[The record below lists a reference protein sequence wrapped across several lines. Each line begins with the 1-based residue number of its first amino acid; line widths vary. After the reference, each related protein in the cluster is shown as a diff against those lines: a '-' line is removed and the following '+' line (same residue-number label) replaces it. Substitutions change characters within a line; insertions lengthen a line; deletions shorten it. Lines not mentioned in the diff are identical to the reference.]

1 MAVRLIERE
10 EARGA
15 LLDAASQ
22 ARTGA
27 GRVVLV
33 AGEAGV
39 GKSALVDALQPELPD
54 AEWLV
59 GACDGQFTPR
69 PLGPLLDVA
78 AQVGGA
84 LAATCRAGTSR
95 AEQFAALLD
104 LLHRPHLTVLL
115 VEDVH
120 WADDATLDLLRFVA
134 RRVRHLRCLVILTF
148 RDDAVSGDDAWRQ
161 AIGELARQH
170 ATQRLDVRPLSL
182 DGVRDLAG
190 PSGLD
195 PGTLHRLT
203 GGNAFFLTELLA
215 AGSTDLPRSARDA
228 VLARALRVSPAA
240 RSALDVMAVL
250 GGRMEPSLLAR
261 AGLDGPDVDELV
273 DAGLLV
279 TDGDAV
285 RFRHELARVAV
296 DAELTPHRRIDVH
309 RRVFDALQSSGCD
322 DDARLA
328 FHADGAGRAEAVR
341 ELAPRAAARAAALGA
356 HREAVLQYRRAL
368 RHADLTDAR
377 CLAELDDALSMELT
391 FLDRWEEAAEAR
403 RAGLARWRT
412 LDEPRRVGDG
422 LRRLS
427 SVMWRLCRGAESVR
441 CAQQAVALL
450 EPLGP
455 TPELGWAYASRS
467 ADAADLTT
475 MAADVDGARRLAL
488 ELDQPDLLGTTLV
501 IQGEIAAR
509 RGDEWEPLLR
519 EALSMAI
526 DRGLDVLAGGAYSTL
541 YELLVTAF
549 RLTDAEADYDAGVA
563 FCDDRELAVYGSCLR
578 GRHALALVEQGRW
591 DDALDVADEVLTSTA
606 SPVNLL
612 TSRVATALVR
622 MRRGDPPAAVDAV
635 LVPALDA
642 AATLGETPW
651 IVMTRLARA
660 EQRWLAADDE
670 AARTEVATAA
680 RRGRADVPCRAR
692 RGRSVGAP
700 ARRVDRCRRGSGRV
714 VGGPCLSVP
723 RGPRPDRRRQ

>member
-1 MAVRLIERE
+1 MRS
-10 EARGA
+10 
-15 LLDAASQ
+15 AS
-22 ARTGA
+22 
-27 GRVVLV
+27 
-33 AGEAGV
+33 
-39 GKSALVDALQPELPD
+39 
-54 AEWLV
+54 W
-59 GACDGQFTPR
+59 
-69 PLGPLLDVA
+69 
-78 AQVGGA
+78 
-84 LAATCRAGTSR
+84 
-95 AEQFAALLD
+95 
-104 LLHRPHLTVLL
+104 
-115 VEDVH
+115 
-120 WADDATLDLLRFVA
+120 
-134 RRVRHLRCLVILTF
+134 RRV
-148 RDDAVSGDDAWRQ
+148 
-161 AIGELARQH
+161 
-170 ATQRLDVRPLSL
+170 P
-182 DGVRDLAG
+182 
-190 PSGLD
+190 
-195 PGTLHRLT
+195 
-203 GGNAFFLTELLA
+203 
-215 AGSTDLPRSARDA
+215 
-228 VLARALRVSPAA
+228 
-240 RSALDVMAVL
+240 
-250 GGRMEPSLLAR
+250 
-261 AGLDGPDVDELV
+261 
-273 DAGLLV
+273 
-279 TDGDAV
+279 
-285 RFRHELARVAV
+285 
-296 DAELTPHRRIDVH
+296 
-309 RRVFDALQSSGCD
+309 
-322 DDARLA
+322 
-328 FHADGAGRAEAVR
+328 
-341 ELAPRAAARAAALGA
+341 AARAAALGA

-441 CAQQAVALL
+441 CAQEAVALL

-455 TPELGWAYASRS
+455 TPELGWAYAGRS

-635 LVPALDA
+635 LVPALDSA
-642 AATLGETPW
+642 TTLGETPW

-660 EQRWLAADDE
+660 EQRWLDADDE
-670 AARTEVATAA
+670 AARTEVATARAAVVPMFRAEHAEVGRWEHRLGVSTDVAVEAVAWWEA
-680 RRGRADVPCRAR
+680 RACPYRAALALIDDGGEDALRDALGRLDALGATATADLVRGRLRRLGVRAAATGSRPTTR
-692 RGRSVGAP
+692 RHPLGLTVRQHEVLELLSRGLTNEEIATRLFISPKTVDHHVSAVLAKLGVGN
-700 ARRVDRCRRGSGRV
+700 
-714 VGGPCLSVP
+714 
-723 RGPRPDRRRQ
+723 RRQAAKAAADRGLLVG